1 MAFNCEVGIGCA
13 HFIAQRYEQSAQWQE
28 KALVAKSS
36 AAWIHRTLAPAYA
49 FVGDLDKAQESVGEL
64 LKGYPGITVSDILQ
78 AMAFSKEV
86 MGRFGEGLR
95 KAGLP
100 E

>member
-1 MAFNCEVGIGCA
+1 
-13 HFIAQRYEQSAQWQE
+13 
-28 KALVAKSS
+28 
-36 AAWIHRTLAPAYA
+36 
-49 FVGDLDKAQESVGEL
+49 
-64 LKGYPGITVSDILQ
+64 VSDILQ